1 MVRSIVKTSAII
13 AGSAMLASTLAT
25 GAFAVEQIGDVEDF
39 SKKVVVEGN
48 PNVNIVVGS
57 NANAGD
63 VISAAEITAKVGNLL
78 YTEQSADVGSAKLNV
93 RAFAKSDDYNLVSNK
108 EVNLAVKDD
117 NALFVAAADGDYADL
132 MANTAYFGDDTDL
145 DAKDGAVSLGRLST
159 LAEVKDT
166 DPFDWFDND
175 DDAYEFLMGRVTKEN
190 NDKWAVKENEL
201 SYAVLSFKDD
211 NTTFDGLTSLCPG
224 KEVPFLG
231 ENYILMSMSS
241 SKDTI
246 VLGKEL
252 YQGVIREGDTYAV
265 NGLEVKVDS
274 VLVSNA
280 GTSTEEYKIK
290 LQILKDGKVIAEKFD
305 NAPTNLMA
313 GGIGVRMFKA
323 WKDVGN
329 DYGFVEVVITDRLK
343 CMHLGEEY
351 VPDWEAYAVVKQG
364 GKLVYLDDIE
374 KPDTKVGYALKYV
387 GDDHDSLSSGK
398 EIDIVKYA
406 SMNFDDD
413 DDKTSTMNVFF
424 EMDTSKDLDLTVGS
438 KGTVLN
444 AEVTLQ
450 SIEGSGTKLTGLKA
464 PLAVLDGEIAL
475 DSADKNLIVIGGPV
489 VNALSKELKSM
500 GKINLTE
507 DSQATLA
514 VVNGV
519 ANGNDVLVVAGGNTK
534 TTNEAAKAFVE
545 LL

>member
-93 RAFAKSDDYNLVSNK
+93 RAFAKSDDYNLVGNK
-108 EVNLAVKDD
+108 EVTLATKDD

-166 DPFDWFDND
+166 DPFKWFDND
-175 DDAYEFLMGRVTKEN
+175 NDAYEFLMGRVTKEN
-190 NDKWAVKENEL
+190 NDKWAINENEL

-211 NTTFDGLTSLCPG
+211 NTTFKGLDFLCPG
-224 KEVPFLG
+224 KEIPFLG
-231 ENYILMSMSS
+231 ENYIIMSTSG
-241 SKDTI
+241 SKDVV
-246 VLGKEL
+246 VLGKEV
-252 YQGVIREGDTYAV
+252 YQGVIKEGDTYAV

-280 GTSTEEYKIK
+280 GTTNEEYKIK

-323 WKDVGN
+323 WKDIGN
-329 DYGFVEVVITDRLK
+329 DYGFVELVVTDNLK
-343 CMHLGEEY
+343 CMPLGEEY
-351 VPDWEAYAVVKQG
+351 IPDWETYVVIEEG
-364 GKLVYLDDIE
+364 NKLVYTDDIV
-374 KPDTKVGYALKYV
+374 KGVPNRGIALKYV

-398 EIDIVKYA
+398 EIDILKYA

-413 DDKTSTMNVFF
+413 DDKANTMNVLF
-424 EMDTSKDLDLTVGS
+424 EMDTTKDLDLTVGS

-444 AEVTLQ
+444 SEIALEG
-450 SIEGSGTKLTGLKA
+450 IEGTGTKLTGLKA
-464 PLAVLDGEIAL
+464 PLAVLDEEISL
-475 DSADKNLIVIGGPV
+475 ESADKNLIVVGGPV

-507 DSQATLA
+507 ESQATLA

>member
-93 RAFAKSDDYNLVSNK
+93 RAFAKSDDYNLVGNK
-108 EVNLAVKDD
+108 EVTLATKDD

-190 NDKWAVKENEL
+190 NDKWAVNENEL

-211 NTTFDGLTSLCPG
+211 NTTFKGLDFLCPG
-224 KEVPFLG
+224 KEIPFLG
-231 ENYILMSMSS
+231 ENYIIMSTSG
-241 SKDTI
+241 SKDVV
-246 VLGKEL
+246 VLGKEV
-252 YQGVIREGDTYAV
+252 YQGVIKEGDTYAV

-280 GTSTEEYKIK
+280 GTTNEEYKIK

-323 WKDVGN
+323 WKDIGN
-329 DYGFVEVVITDRLK
+329 DYGFVELVVTDNLK
-343 CMHLGEEY
+343 CMPLGEEY
-351 VPDWEAYAVVKQG
+351 IPDWETYVVIEEG
-364 GKLVYLDDIE
+364 NKLVYTDDIV
-374 KPDTKVGYALKYV
+374 KGVPNRGIALKYV

-398 EIDIVKYA
+398 EIDILKYA

-413 DDKTSTMNVFF
+413 DDKANTMNVLF
-424 EMDTSKDLDLTVGS
+424 EMDTTKDLDLTVGS

-444 AEVTLQ
+444 SEIALEG
-450 SIEGSGTKLTGLKA
+450 IEGTGTKLTGLKA
-464 PLAVLDGEIAL
+464 PLAVLDEEISL
-475 DSADKNLIVIGGPV
+475 ESADKNLIVVGGPV

-507 DSQATLA
+507 ESQATLA